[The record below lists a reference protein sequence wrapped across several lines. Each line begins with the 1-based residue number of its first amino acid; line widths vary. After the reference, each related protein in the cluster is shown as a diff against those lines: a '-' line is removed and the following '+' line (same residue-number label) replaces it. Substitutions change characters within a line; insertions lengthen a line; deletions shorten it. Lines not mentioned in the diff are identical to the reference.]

1 MLPRFALQHLTDR
14 QPDSLEALRQV
25 VLGDAVGQRP
35 ILAHVASRE
44 FMARLRFAATF

>member
-35 ILAHVASRE
+35 NLAHVVSGE
-44 FMARLRFAATF
+44 FMARVSFAARF